1 MQAKRTLIALVILTL
16 LLPSIVHSEAV
27 SRVHYMLVYDPFEN
41 TGILI
46 VNMTINLPDCN
57 YVVVPINIFGE
68 DSKLTLLNYTV
79 SEDLVIS
86 GVEYSEENKSLI
98 ILACGN
104 GEISALFTATNIF
117 SESGLGAYINSVD
130 TTPLRELGSVVIVEI
145 KITGKYNVNITPVE
159 VNYNVE
165 STAESTNIIINGY
178 GQAYITLYSTIEI
191 PETPTTTPTTTPTQ
205 TPIETTSITPTRTP
219 PYSTTT
225 PQTPPEKIPS
235 LVILGVLIAVFII
248 IVLIMLLVKR
258 KRT

>member
-46 VNMTINLPDCN
+46 VNMTINLADCD

-145 KITGKYNVNITPVE
+145 KITGKYNVSITPVE

-165 STAESTNIIINGY
+165 STAESTNIVINGY

-205 TPIETTSITPTRTP
+205 TPIETTSITPTHTP